1 MSPTKKN
8 RRCPNG
14 TRRNKKTGLCE
25 PIQKVQSPS
34 PVQSDNIVEP
44 IPPLHE
50 PSLLIEQPPSSLLAE
65 PEPQPLTPSPTPFAE
80 QPPSSLLAEPEP
92 QPPTPFVE
100 QPPSSLLAEPKP
112 QPSTPLIKSPVQQI
126 VAIPGKRCPNG
137 TRRNKKTGLCEK
149 ITASPIIE
157 KEKTSIIVS
166 TNKTR
171 RCPPGYRKHPKN
183 GVCIS
188 IDKDKE
194 NELELEKEPYIPL
207 EKQLQKYETPVVE
220 KAKEPELGTDKIV
233 PEKQVLQIP
242 ISTKPEM
249 NKEDLAISYD
259 DISPESNDNDEIF
272 KLEKQEYYSE
282 KTSPNTEYDFL
293 YPNLN
298 DPMFNAKLADRK
310 EFYDTQYDGDISTA
324 IKTKANQMCNVK
336 FELMPHQL
344 FVKNF
349 MSFQTPYNGLLL
361 YHGLGSGKT
370 CSAIGIAEEMRQYMK
385 QVGIKQ
391 RIIVV
396 ASPNVQGNFRMQLFD
411 DRKLRKIPN
420 PNQIHGIMG
429 SDEDIWDIHSCIG
442 NSLLKEINPA
452 NLKGLSRE
460 KVISQINSIINTYYV
475 FMGYGQFANY
485 IQDKISI
492 SSSQKFTEKE
502 RTDYETRNIRRAFN
516 NRLVIIDEV
525 HNIRLSDENNN
536 KKTAA
541 LLMKVAKYSDNM
553 RLLLLSATPMF
564 NSYKEIIWIT
574 NLLNINDKRSMIDSG
589 SVFDKDGNYRQGD
602 EKGIIESGDSLLK
615 RKLTGYVSYVRGEN
629 PFIFPYRIYPHL
641 FAPEHTFDSSLNI
654 YPTHQMNGM
663 AIDEKIKY
671 LRLYLNTCGKYQET
685 VYNAIIENMR
695 RRDYSYQTS
704 LGDTRELP
712 SFENMESFGYT
723 LLQTPIESL
732 NMVYPNPEM
741 EKMIAEKPDVS
752 GDVYLN
758 TISKTVGNEGLMNI
772 MDFDDIMKP
781 SPMKH
786 NFKYKTNVETTYGRI
801 FSPELISLYSAKIAN
816 ICNIIKKS
824 TGIIVVYSQY
834 IHGGII
840 PLALALEEMGFSRYS
855 STMSYQKNL
864 FRNRY
869 AEQIDART
877 MEPRSQMADPSSFH
891 PVKYMMITGD
901 KSYSPSNT
909 EDIKYATHPD
919 NKYGEQVKVILVSKA
934 GSEGLDFKNV
944 RQVHIMEPWYNMNRI
959 EQIIGRGVRNLS
971 HCDLPFEERNVEIY
985 LHSTLLPT
993 KKDEEAVDLYV
1004 YRFAEKKA
1012 VQIGRVSRTLK
1023 ETSVDCILNIS
1034 QSNFTAEK
1042 LAKIAENQNI
1052 QMRVSSQKTIDF
1064 KIGDE
1069 PYSSLCDYMENCEY
1083 TCSPSATVKGT
1094 NRDTYQSY
1102 YAKTNNDNIMKKIAE
1117 LYREKSFYKRDH
1129 LIKEINRIRPYPIE
1143 QIYHALS
1150 IFIRNKNEYLVDK
1163 YGRIG
1168 NLTNKDEYYVF
1179 QPVEITDPNSS
1190 IYERSVPVDFKRR
1203 DFVLEVPT
1211 TFITE
1216 EKMDTEK
1223 DKGKDKGK
1231 GKSATEIEK
1240 IGDGHEEDDKYE
1252 DAIGLINKMA
1262 SQYDIVF
1269 STVRQ
1274 NIASG
1279 EKNWYKHANH
1289 VMDNIHAEYF
1299 IPMDTLKEYVL
1310 YHMLDLTMFDNKL
1323 VLLKYLL
1330 SPDRM
1335 ELDTHIETEII
1346 PICLKYFDKKMM
1358 FVEDTQIVFL
1368 TKDNVSKLYIREG
1381 ATSEWEEADAED
1393 YKYYESLI
1401 SRFVIPKNKI
1411 NGDIIG
1417 FVNMFKNKD
1426 MVFKIKDVRQKRN
1439 NVGAR
1444 CGDSTT
1450 KSDVVKALNSLVNDD
1465 NKYDETFHIGLCV
1478 LIEMLLRWYSE
1489 IEKDGK
1495 IYYFDPE
1502 QTFVNNIVKT

>member
-25 PIQKVQSPS
+25 PIHNIVSPS
-34 PVQSDNIVEP
+34 PVPIENISMPVVDVQESDPPIQSSPIQLSPIQSSPIQPAIELSSPSPAPAPAPIVPSAPAP
-44 IPPLHE
+44 IV
-50 PSLLIEQPPSSLLAE
+50 PPSPAPTPIE
-65 PEPQPLTPSPTPFAE
+65 PEP
-80 QPPSSLLAEPEP
+80 
-92 QPPTPFVE
+92 
-100 QPPSSLLAEPKP
+100 
-112 QPSTPLIKSPVQQI
+112 
-126 VAIPGKRCPNG
+126 AIPGKRCPNG

-149 ITASPIIE
+149 ITSSPVME
-157 KEKTSIIVS
+157 KVPIIVS
-166 TNKTR
+166 ASKTR
-171 RCPPGYRKHPKN
+171 RCPPGYMKHPKT
-183 GVCIS
+183 GLCIS
-188 IDKDKE
+188 IEKE
-194 NELELEKEPYIPL
+194 TQLELEKEPYIPL
-207 EKQLQKYETPVVE
+207 EKQLQKYEPVSE
-220 KAKEPELGTDKIV
+220 KLAEQQEEQQPEQQQEQQEEQQQEQQHEQQQEQQSEIV
-233 PEKQVLQIP
+233 PEKQKTVPVILEKQD
-242 ISTKPEM
+242 E
-249 NKEDLAISYD
+249 EDAT
-259 DISPESNDNDEIF
+259 SPEANNDELF

-298 DPMFNAKLADRK
+298 DPMFNVDIANRQ
-310 EFYDTQYDGDISTA
+310 EFYDTKYDGDISVA
-324 IKTKANQMCNVK
+324 IKEKANQMCNMK

-420 PNQIHGIMG
+420 PNQVHGIMG

-485 IQDKISI
+485 IQDKIAI
-492 SSSQKFTEKE
+492 SSSQQFPEKE
-502 RTDYETRNIRRAFN
+502 RIEYETRNIRRAFN

-574 NLLNINDKRSMIDSG
+574 NLLNINDKRSMIDSA

-602 EKGIIESGDSLLK
+602 EKGIIENGEDLLK

-641 FAPEHTFDSSLNI
+641 FAPEHTFDASLNVV
-654 YPTHQMNGM
+654 YPTQQMNGM

-671 LRLYLNTCGKYQET
+671 LRLYLNNCGKYQET

-704 LGDTRELP
+704 FGDVRELP

-752 GDVYLN
+752 GDVYMN
-758 TISKTVGNEGLMNI
+758 IISKTVGNEGLMNI

-786 NFKYKTNVETTYGRI
+786 NFKYKSAVESTYGRI

-816 ICNIIKKS
+816 ICNIVKKS
-824 TGIIVVYSQY
+824 TGIIVIYSQY

-855 STMSYQKNL
+855 STLSYQKNL
-864 FRNRY
+864 FRSQY
-869 AEQIDART
+869 ADPLNAFT
-877 MEPRSQMADPSSFH
+877 MEPRSQMADPSSFQ
-891 PVKYMMITGD
+891 PAKYMMITGD

-919 NKYGEQVKVILVSKA
+919 NKYGEKVKVILVSKA

-985 LHSTLLPT
+985 LHSTLLST
-993 KKDEEAVDLYV
+993 KNEEAVDLYV

-1012 VQIGRVSRTLK
+1012 IQIGRVSRTLK
-1023 ETSVDCILNIS
+1023 ESSVDCILNIS
-1034 QSNFTAEK
+1034 QSNFTVEK
-1042 LAKIAENQNI
+1042 MAKIVENQHI
-1052 QMRVSSQKTIDF
+1052 QMKLSSQKTIDF

-1069 PYSSLCDYMENCEY
+1069 PHSSICDYMKNCEY
-1083 TCSPSATVKGT
+1083 TCSPFAAVKGD
-1094 NRDTYQSY
+1094 NKDTYQSY
-1102 YAKTNNDNIMKKIAE
+1102 YAKTNNDNIMKKIGD
-1117 LYREKSFYKRDH
+1117 LYREKLFYRRDH
-1129 LIKEINRIRPYPIE
+1129 LVKEINRVRPYPIE

-1150 IFIRNKNEYLVDK
+1150 IFIHNKNEYLVDK

-1168 NLTNKDEYYVF
+1168 NLINKDEYYVF
-1179 QPVEITDPNSS
+1179 QPVEISDPNSS

-1203 DFVLEVPT
+1203 GVVLEVPT
-1211 TFITE
+1211 MFVSE
-1216 EKMDTEK
+1216 
-1223 DKGKDKGK
+1223 DKEAVSKQ
-1231 GKSATEIEK
+1231 IEK
-1240 IGDGHEEDDKYE
+1240 EDDVHE
-1252 DAIGLINKMA
+1252 DAVELIRKMA

-1269 STVRQ
+1269 SQIRQ

-1289 VMDNIHAEYF
+1289 VMDSISAEYF
-1299 IPMDTLKEYVL
+1299 IPMDILKEYVI
-1310 YHMLDLTMFDNKL
+1310 YHMLDLTMFQNKL

-1330 SPDRM
+1330 SPDRV
-1335 ELDTHIETEII
+1335 ELDSHVETDII
-1346 PICLKYFDKKMM
+1346 PICMKYFDKKMM
-1358 FVEDTQIVFL
+1358 IVGETQVVFL
-1368 TKDNVSKLYIREG
+1368 TKENVSKLYIRENP
-1381 ATSEWEEADAED
+1381 TSDWEEADAED
-1393 YKYYESLI
+1393 YKQYESLI
-1401 SRFVIPKNKI
+1401 ARFVIPKNKM
-1411 NGDIIG
+1411 NDDIIG

-1450 KSDVVKALNSLVNDD
+1450 KSDVVKALNTLVRDD
-1465 NKYDETFHIGLCV
+1465 NKYDDTFHIGLCV

-1489 IEKDGK
+1489 TEKDGK

-1502 QTFVNNIVKT
+1502 QTYVNDVVKR